1 MTHYIET
8 KTKNGSVLKIEV
20 EDTSKP
26 STGFARATQ
35 PTNVSTEAAQSAY
48 NDLLQAIEACAAG
61 VVDTI
66 QNMSATPSAA
76 SVDFA
81 VKIDGEVGVMIARSR
96 EDAQFRVSLS
106 WKQPEPD
113 KPDGDK

>member
-8 KTKNGSVLKIEV
+8 PTKSGGILKIEV

-26 STGFARATQ
+26 STGFARSTQ
-35 PTNVSTEAAQSAY
+35 PTNVSSEAAKSAY
-48 NDLLQAIEACAAG
+48 DDLLQAIQSCAAG
-61 VVDTI
+61 VVETI
-66 QNMSATPSAA
+66 QNMPASPSSA

-81 VKIDGEVGVMIARSR
+81 IKVDGEVGVMIARSR

-113 KPDGDK
+113 KPDADK